1 MREILTVKEIKR
13 QLLFFLFLTP
23 TALNARLVEQW
34 SNVIPSPG
42 SFPTQW
48 LMKTFSN
55 HQ

>member
-1 MREILTVKEIKR
+1 MREIFTVKQIKR
-13 QLLFFLFLTP
+13 QLLFVLFLTP
-23 TALNARLVEQW
+23 TALNAQLVEKW

-48 LMKTFSN
+48 LMKKFSN